1 MQTSVSIVCKPTT
14 WFTLRTGS
22 MLAMFSVFCV
32 MFYIDGTTGYRKKNL
47 EFHLHAAFQKAG
59 SEFTRMK
66 SEGDL
71 TPESWKEFASKQ
83 TVALPSD
90 LSLLPE
96 GTKDKIPMPWP
107 DVLTDFERMK
117 PGQPHILW
125 QQYSGENRMAEKV
138 AKQPFDAGKI
148 GEQKIVFYVCLSLAL
163 LNLFILVRTMRRSV
177 RADADTLTTANG
189 KTIPYAD
196 MKTLDL
202 RKWDTKGIAVIEYET
217 TSGGGR
223 ARIDGLTYGGF
234 KKESGE
240 PAEKLMAMIRANF
253 SGEIIEYIS
262 IEPEAVS
269 PQASDDARKADTE
282 NLS

>member
-1 MQTSVSIVCKPTT
+1 
-14 WFTLRTGS
+14 
-22 MLAMFSVFCV
+22 MLAMFSVFSV
-32 MFYIDGTTGYRKKNL
+32 LFYIDGTTGYRKKNL
-47 EFHLHAAFQKAG
+47 EYHLHSAFQKAG

-90 LSLLPE
+90 LSLLPVGAE
-96 GTKDKIPMPWP
+96 IPMPWP
-107 DVLTDFERMK
+107 DALTDFERMK

-125 QQYSGENRMAEKV
+125 QQYSGETRMAEKV
-138 AKQPFDAGKI
+138 EKKPFDAGKI
-148 GEQKIVFYVCLSLAL
+148 GEQIIVFYVCLSLAL
-163 LNLFILVRTMRRSV
+163 LNLFFLIRTMRRSI

-189 KTIPYAD
+189 KTIAYAD

-202 RKWDTKGIAVIEYET
+202 RKWDTKGIAVIDYEA

-223 ARIDGLTYGGF
+223 TKIDGLTYGGF
-234 KKESGE
+234 KQENGE

-253 SGEIIEYIS
+253 SGEIIEYALV
-262 IEPEAVS
+262 EPGGDTG
-269 PQASDDARKADTE
+269 QASGDA
-282 NLS
+282 

>member
-47 EFHLHAAFQKAG
+47 EYYLEASFQKADKD
-59 SEFTRMK
+59 FKRMK
-66 SEGDL
+66 SAGDL
-71 TPESWKEFASKQ
+71 TPESWREFASAQEVLFK
-83 TVALPSD
+83 SD

-96 GTKDKIPMPWP
+96 DTKLPMPWP
-107 DVLTDFERMK
+107 AILTDFDRMK
-117 PGQPHILW
+117 SGQPHLLW
-125 QQYSGENRMAEKV
+125 QEFSGEQRMSKKPPKEPFST
-138 AKQPFDAGKI
+138 AKI
-148 GEQKIVFYVCLSLAL
+148 REQIIVFYVCLSLSL
-163 LNLFILVRTMRRSV
+163 LTLFFLIRTMCRSIS
-177 RADADTLTTANG
+177 ADSVGFTTVTG
-189 KTIPYAD
+189 KVIPYDD

-202 RKWDTKGIAVIEYET
+202 RKWDTKGIALIEYLGV
-217 TSGGGR
+217 SGSGR

-234 KKESGE
+234 KQVNGE
-240 PAEKLMAMIRANF
+240 PADRLMGVIRENF

-282 NLS
+282 NLF